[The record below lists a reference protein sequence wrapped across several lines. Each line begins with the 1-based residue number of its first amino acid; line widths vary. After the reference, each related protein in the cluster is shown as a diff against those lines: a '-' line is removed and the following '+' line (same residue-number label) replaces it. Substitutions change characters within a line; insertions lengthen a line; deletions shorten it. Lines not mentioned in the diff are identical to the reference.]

1 VEEGGWRELLA
12 TNLAPGSGLVWREED
27 SDRAI
32 LPILSGTLVCPGKQT
47 CFHTS
52 VNEINTGRG
61 WRDGSAV
68 KSTDCSSIGP
78 EFKSQQLHGG
88 SQPFI
93 MRSDAL
99 FWCV

>member
-1 VEEGGWRELLA
+1 MLA

-32 LPILSGTLVCPGKQT
+32 LPILSGPLMCPGKQT

-52 VNEINTGRG
+52 VNEINTGGG

-78 EFKSQQLHGG
+78 EFNTQQPHGG
-88 SQPFI
+88 SQPSI
-93 MRSDAL
+93 IGSDTL
-99 FWCV
+99 SGVSENSYSVLT